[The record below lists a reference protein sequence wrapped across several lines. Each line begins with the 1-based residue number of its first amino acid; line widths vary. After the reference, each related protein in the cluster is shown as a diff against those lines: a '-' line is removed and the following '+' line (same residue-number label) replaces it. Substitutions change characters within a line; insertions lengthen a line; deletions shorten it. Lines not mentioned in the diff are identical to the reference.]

1 MQTKVFT
8 VSSGC
13 TDWYFLTECAKMLAE
28 GKTVAFP
35 TETVYGLGADA
46 LNKCAVESIYA
57 AKNRP
62 PQKPLSVCVSDVDM
76 ADTIAFV
83 NDDARLLFDKLL
95 PGPLTLVLPKRNV
108 ISDIVTA
115 GLSTVGV
122 RVPSNFIAQELVKIS
137 QKPLALPSAN
147 LSGQG
152 ALCKGEDVV
161 RALLGKVDAI
171 IDAGETSLKTESTII
186 SLVDKPKILRLGAV
200 STDVISAV
208 LGKEVLS
215 CT

>member
-1 MQTKVFT
+1 MKTKVFT
-8 VSSGC
+8 VNSEC
-13 TDWYFLTECAKMLAE
+13 TDWSFLTECAQMLAE

-46 LNKCAVESIYA
+46 LNEHAVESIYV

-62 PQKPLSVCVSDVDM
+62 PKKPLSVCVSDVNM
-76 ADTIAFV
+76 AEIIAFV
-83 NDDARLLFDKLL
+83 NDDARRLFNVFL
-95 PGPLTLVLPKRNV
+95 PGPLTVVLPKRDV
-108 ISDIVTA
+108 IPDIVTA

-122 RVPSNFIAQELVKIS
+122 RVPSNYIAEELVKLS
-137 QKPLALPSAN
+137 RKPLALPSAN

-152 ALCKGEDVV
+152 ALCRGNDVV
-161 RALLGKVDAI
+161 DALFGKVDAI

-186 SLVDKPKILRLGAV
+186 SLVDKPKILRLGA
-200 STDVISAV
+200 ISVESISDV
-208 LGKEVLS
+208 LGKEVLV

>member
-8 VSSGC
+8 VNPDC
-13 TDWYFLTECAKMLAE
+13 TDWNFLNECAQMLAE

-46 LNKCAVESIYA
+46 LNEQAVESIYV

-62 PQKPLSVCVSDVDM
+62 PKKPLSVCVSDIAM
-76 ADTIAFV
+76 AETIAFV
-83 NDDARLLFDKLL
+83 NDDSRRLFDKLL
-95 PGPLTLVLPKRNV
+95 PGPLTVVLPKRNS
-108 ISDIVTA
+108 IPDIVTA

-122 RVPSNFIAQELVKIS
+122 RVPSNFIAQELVRIS
-137 QKPLALPSAN
+137 KKPLALPSAN

-161 RALLGKVDAI
+161 HALFGKVDAI
-171 IDAGETSLKTESTII
+171 IDAGQTSLKTESTIV
-186 SLVDKPKILRLGAV
+186 SLVDKPKVLRLGAV
-200 STDVISAV
+200 PVEVLSAV
-208 LGKEVLS
+208 LGKEVLT
-215 CT
+215 CI